1 MSRCATPSNSAR
13 RQLEDY
19 VRVMRGDVKAH
30 AKVVQAK
37 AAPAE

>member
-19 VRVMRGDVKAH
+19 VRVTRGEVKAH
-30 AKVVQAK
+30 MK
-37 AAPAE
+37 AAPAA